1 MIKSTLKF
9 VAAIVLFASCNQFE
23 KAPSG
28 MLYKITHGSGNEKPL
43 AQGQFLKLNIEY
55 RLKSKDSLLQS
66 NVGHIPAYLPID
78 TSRLRTSKYEFL
90 EVVMKARKGD
100 KIEFNLSLDTL
111 VKMNAI
117 QLNNIFKA
125 GDVIVGKVEILNV
138 FNQESLVA
146 EDYKKEQLA
155 ETNREIKTIEDYLA
169 KNKIKATKT
178 PEGVFV
184 VVKEPGDAAAKIDST
199 KEVSVFYKGFTLKG
213 EVFDTNIK
221 SRDSASKPYEV
232 NLGTGTVIPGWEIG
246 LKYFTKG
253 AKGSLYV
260 PAMLAYGPQ
269 ANGPIKA
276 YENLAFDIEI
286 KDVNAKK
293 PVAPMPNLMNGG
305 QYGSNPQGQKK

>member
-28 MLYKITHGSGNEKPL
+28 MLYKITHASGNEK
-43 AQGQFLKLNIEY
+43 AIEQGQFLKLNIEY
-55 RLKSKDSLLQS
+55 TLRPKGGKDSLLQS
-66 NVGHIPAYLPID
+66 NVGHIPVYLPID
-78 TSRLRTSKYEFL
+78 SAKLSTSKYEFL

-100 KIEFNLSLDTL
+100 KIEFNLVVDTL
-111 VKMNAI
+111 VKMNAL
-117 QLNNIFKA
+117 QFNSTFKT

-138 FNQESLVA
+138 FTQENQVA
-146 EDYKKEQLA
+146 DDYKNEQKN
-155 ETNREIKTIEDYLA
+155 ETNREIKAIEDYLA

-184 VVKEPGDAAAKIDST
+184 VIKEPGDANAKIDSS
-199 KEVSVFYKGFTLKG
+199 KEVSVFYKGYTLKG
-213 EVFDTNIK
+213 ETFDTNMK
-221 SRDSASKPYEV
+221 SRDSASKPYDV

-246 LKYFTKG
+246 LPYFNKG
-253 AKGSLYV
+253 AKGSIYV

-286 KDVNAKK
+286 FDVNFKK

-305 QYGSNPQGQKK
+305 QMQAH

>member
-28 MLYKITHGSGNEKPL
+28 MLYKITRGSGNEKPL
-43 AQGQFLKLNIEY
+43 AQGQFVKLNIEY

-78 TSRLRTSKYEFL
+78 TSKLSSSKYEFL
-90 EVVMKARKGD
+90 EVLMKARKGD

-111 VKMNAI
+111 VKLNAI

-125 GDVIVGKVEILNV
+125 GDIIVGKVEVLNV
-138 FNQESLVA
+138 FNQETQVA
-146 EDYKKEQLA
+146 DDYKKEQKE
-155 ETNREIKTIEDYLA
+155 ETNREIKAIEDYLA

-184 VVKEPGDAAAKIDST
+184 VIKEAGDVNAKIDSS
-199 KEVSVFYKGFTLKG
+199 KEVSVFYKGYTLKG

-221 SRDSASKPYEV
+221 SRDTASKPYEV

-246 LKYFTKG
+246 LPYFTKG
-253 AKGSLYV
+253 GKGSIYV

-286 KDVNAKK
+286 KDVNNKK

-305 QYGSNPQGQKK
+305 QYGGNPHARQ